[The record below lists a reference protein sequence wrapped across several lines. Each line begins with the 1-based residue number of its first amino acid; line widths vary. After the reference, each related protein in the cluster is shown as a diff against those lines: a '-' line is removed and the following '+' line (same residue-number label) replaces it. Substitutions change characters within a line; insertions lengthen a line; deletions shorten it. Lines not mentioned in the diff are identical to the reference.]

1 MSCYDFTFIILLLG
15 DSTAGKHYITDDY
28 GYNLFNRPERLT
40 IGVEFHVKT
49 IELDGKKIKIQLW
62 DVGEPVRFRFL
73 HPTYCLHA
81 HAAMILYD
89 TTNSNS
95 LDKLAEYINIIRKK
109 AGYWDGAIPIMLVGS
124 YFHLENKKREV
135 SREQGKLMA
144 EKYKLSGYT
153 EIPSQYGQNIK
164 EALKTLARLILEK
177 MRAPSIQK
185 HTPSDRRKGPPRV
198 IYL

>member
-1 MSCYDFTFIILLLG
+1 MPSYDFTFKIILLG
-15 DSTAGKHYITDDY
+15 DNTAGKQCITENY
-28 GYNLFNRPERLT
+28 CYNLFNPSERLT
-40 IGVEFHVKT
+40 IGVDFYVKT
-49 IELDGKKIKIQLW
+49 IELHRRRIKMQIW
-62 DVGEPVRFRFL
+62 NVEGEERFRFL
-73 HPTYCLHA
+73 MPTYCLGA
-81 HAAMILYD
+81 NGAMLLYD
-89 TTNSNS
+89 ITNSNS